1 MLATNIGNVGTQPPA
16 ELKLWKHGWRGK
28 KCFFVDNIEIF
39 RFHWLLGQGT
49 FDLEGQRHSSGAAR
63 WDFE

>member
-28 KCFFVDNIEIF
+28 KCFFVDNRDF
-39 RFHWLLGQGT
+39 QVSLAV
-49 FDLEGQRHSSGAAR
+49 GAGYI
-63 WDFE
+63 